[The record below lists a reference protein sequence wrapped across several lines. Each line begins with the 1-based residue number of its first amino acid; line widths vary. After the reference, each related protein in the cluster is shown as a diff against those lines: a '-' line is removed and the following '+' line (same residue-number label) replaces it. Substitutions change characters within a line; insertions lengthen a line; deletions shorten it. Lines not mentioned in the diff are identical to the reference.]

1 MIDTELT
8 FKIWQVIPN
17 SRSQTHSNTYDR
29 PVSLDIPE
37 DEIKDYVQSRFGEV
51 TAVVSFP
58 NGIP

>member
-17 SRSQTHSNTYDR
+17 FRSQTHSDTYDR

-37 DEIKDYVQSRFGEV
+37 DEIKDFVQSRFGKV

-58 NGIP
+58 NDIP